1 MKGEEMLELAIR
13 RQPPAWQRT
22 TPVPIQRMDRSNGFS
37 LVELMIVAGLT
48 AVVLAGLGALTLVSD
63 VKVGRRTNSVQEA
76 QEVQEEWGRAVN
88 FIQNEVADAAASI
101 SNTWSVGAV
110 YPCNG
115 GVMPTSGTLILN
127 DNASAPAIIYGVR
140 SISEAEKSLYRGPQL
155 LIRCGPIPPEATT
168 PPIETVLLDRLPTG
182 TPVSVKL
189 LANKDKGPVNDAEL
203 TIKLNTG
210 SKKSTYSGLP
220 FRVHVERTPSTP

>member
-1 MKGEEMLELAIR
+1 
-13 RQPPAWQRT
+13 
-22 TPVPIQRMDRSNGFS
+22 MDRSNGFS

-48 AVVLAGLGALTLVSD
+48 AVLACIGAFSLVSD
-63 VKVGRRTNSVQEA
+63 VQLVRRTNSIQEA
-76 QEVQEEWGRAVN
+76 QQEWGRAVT
-88 FIQNEVADAAASI
+88 FIQNEVANANRI

-115 GVMPTSGTLILN
+115 GVKPTSGMLVLN
-127 DNASAPAIIYGVR
+127 KDATDPAIIYGVR

-155 LIRCGPIPPEATT
+155 LIRCGPIPPEATSS
-168 PPIETVLLDRLPTG
+168 PIETVLLDRLPTG

-189 LANKDKGPVNDAEL
+189 LANKDKGPVHDAEL

-220 FRVHVERTPSTP
+220 FRVHVERTPSIP

>member
-1 MKGEEMLELAIR
+1 MKGEEMLELMIR
-13 RQPPAWQRT
+13 RQPPAGRRKT
-22 TPVPIQRMDRSNGFS
+22 HVPIQRMDRSNGFS
-37 LVELMIVAGLT
+37 LVELVMVAGLT

-63 VKVGRRTNSVQEA
+63 VQVGRRTNSVQEA
-76 QEVQEEWGRAVN
+76 QDEWGRAVT
-88 FIQNEVADAAASI
+88 FIQNEVANAAASI

-115 GVMPTSGTLILN
+115 GVKPTSGMLILN
-127 DNASAPAIIYGVR
+127 NNASAPAIIYGVR
-140 SISEAEKSLYRGPQL
+140 SISEADKSLYRGPQF
-155 LIRCGPIPPEATT
+155 LIRCGPIPPGATSS
-168 PPIETVLLDRLPTG
+168 PIETILLDRLPTG

-189 LANKDKGPVNDAEL
+189 LANKDKGPVHDAEM

-210 SKKSTYSGLP
+210 SKKSSYSGIP